1 MAIYTII
8 LTRKKDGNSISRDYE
23 LTDMRKER
31 EGTIIGDMKR
41 TIENSTDTKF

>member
-1 MAIYTII
+1 
-8 LTRKKDGNSISRDYE
+8 
-23 LTDMRKER
+23 MRKER